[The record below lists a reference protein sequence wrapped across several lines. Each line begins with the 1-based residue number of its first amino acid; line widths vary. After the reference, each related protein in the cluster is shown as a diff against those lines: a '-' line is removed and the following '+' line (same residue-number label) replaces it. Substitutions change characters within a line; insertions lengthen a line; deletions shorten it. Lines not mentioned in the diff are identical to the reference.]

1 MKAQPG
7 HLATGPLNLK
17 QSEQSRKRI
26 SSRQQYNEAEK
37 RAKPVE
43 LGWKV
48 KTKGE

>member
-7 HLATGPLNLK
+7 HLATGPLNLR
-17 QSEQSRKRI
+17 QSEQVRRNL
-26 SSRQQYNEAEK
+26 SSRQRHNEAEK
-37 RAKPVE
+37 KRKPVE